1 MAHVSR
7 KSAGDWPVRWDLLL
21 RYRLV
26 EVIALWEGRLTTNH
40 LMRAFGIGRQQASKD
55 INTYLSDYGPENLVY
70 DRFLK
75 GYRPTP
81 GFRPVFTRGVADE
94 HLQMMHAREDL
105 ASSFEA
111 LTVRELN
118 TEVLLPPARDLR
130 PEVLQPVLQACRE
143 RKRVEIEYASLANP
157 EPEYRVIQPHTV
169 VHTGY
174 RWHVRAWCEKNGD
187 FRDFVL
193 SRIGDQPEL
202 VTTATMRAEDDEAWR
217 TRVVVRLGPDPRL
230 SEPQQ
235 ALIQRDYGMEQGE
248 LRLETRGALV
258 SYLLQQLRV
267 DAPADQRSPEA
278 QQVVVLNRDE
288 VEQWALMPG

>member
-21 RYRLV
+21 RYRLI

-94 HLQMMHAREDL
+94 YLQMMHAREDL

-111 LTVRELN
+111 LAVRELN

-193 SRIGDQPEL
+193 SRISDRPQLVLPGDRG
-202 VTTATMRAEDDEAWR
+202 AKDDEAWCV
-217 TRVVVRLGPDPRL
+217 RVGVLLTPDPRL
-230 SEPQQ
+230 NKAQRT
-235 ALIQRDYGMEQGE
+235 LIARDYGMVCQQ
-248 LRLETRGALV
+248 LRIETRGALV
-258 SYLLQQLRV
+258 SYVLQQLRL
-267 DAPADQRSPEA
+267 DLPAEGRSPEE
-278 QQVVVLNRDE
+278 QQIILHNGSELRRWRTMVN
-288 VEQWALMPG
+288 